1 MGRYVITFFLFALL
15 MVSLFGCSSNE
26 YSTKMPDDFDFT
38 LSYGV
43 NGVNQINTFEDK
55 VVKDL
60 ISNGK
65 IEAQIELSDNEMQ
78 QIYEKMIEI
87 DIMKNFD
94 VEKENGCE
102 IIPSNL
108 SKWTIQ
114 MNGETN
120 TFYYKSYCNR
130 PKRIETLY
138 ELEGFIHNIV
148 ENKEEYKRLPNA
160 EGGYE

>member
-1 MGRYVITFFLFALL
+1 ML
-15 MVSLFGCSSNE
+15 VSLFGCSAKE
-26 YSTKMPDDFDFT
+26 YSTTMPEDFDFR
-38 LSYGV
+38 LLYGV

-78 QIYEKMIEI
+78 QIYEKMIEL

-102 IIPSNL
+102 VIPSNL

-114 MNGETN
+114 MKGETN
-120 TFYYKSYCNR
+120 TFYYNSYCNP
-130 PKRIETLY
+130 PKRIEKLY
-138 ELEGFIHNIV
+138 ELERFIHNIV
-148 ENKEEYKRLPNA
+148 ENKDEYQQLPNA